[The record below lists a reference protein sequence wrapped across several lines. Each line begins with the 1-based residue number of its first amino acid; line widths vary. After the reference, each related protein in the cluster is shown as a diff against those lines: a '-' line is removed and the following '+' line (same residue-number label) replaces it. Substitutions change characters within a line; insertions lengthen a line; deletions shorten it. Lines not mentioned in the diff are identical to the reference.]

1 MNLNQKA
8 NLPNQNCL
16 QAGNQK
22 TARLL
27 LFDKLLSGCSSS
39 SCDGV
44 QLRNNRTV
52 PYTSGKNCR
61 LKRKEKDDAGC
72 TVLTCL

>member
-1 MNLNQKA
+1 MIAISTTVDEPESKA

-16 QAGNQK
+16 QAGNPK

-27 LFDKLLSGCSSS
+27 LFDKLLSGCISS

-44 QLRNNRTV
+44 Q
-52 PYTSGKNCR
+52 
-61 LKRKEKDDAGC
+61 A
-72 TVLTCL
+72 